1 MPGEQNKIMSNA
13 TSFVSEQQSSYYHSP
28 IIYEGSAGL
37 LLPFFYSTYYCRD
50 KRDDSDPATDK
61 MLDPVIDLL
70 REMSSP
76 CKTLDIEV

>member
-1 MPGEQNKIMSNA
+1 MVP
-13 TSFVSEQQSSYYHSP
+13 FVLLVLLGTSSYYHSP
-28 IIYEGSAGL
+28 VIYEDSAGL

-61 MLDPVIDLL
+61 MLDPVVDLL

-76 CKTLDIEV
+76 CKTQDIGVREHV